1 MISWFHPFF
10 IEFLSKTNAI
20 ELDYTFKILSPYKT
34 CIPQII
40 VKNTGVPMG
49 LIAGPSED
57 FYIYSML
64 FEALNKIDKA
74 NRLFKSF
81 QKIPYVTNEHLSFN
95 KLGKVYKLEIIK
107 CFTHLIRS
115 IGAHSSLALFRD
127 ILYYYSEKEFANS
140 IIENFTCSKSTIQCI
155 RKKGDET
162 EDSETQDSENEN
174 DEIKDDALNSFKSHR
189 AVGMAML
196 NQIKALK
203 QINLQHTDH
212 EDEEHNDDTN
222 KDDDDDDEKKIQMT
236 KMIGNFSRLEKLLA

>member
-1 MISWFHPFF
+1 
-10 IEFLSKTNAI
+10 
-20 ELDYTFKILSPYKT
+20 
-34 CIPQII
+34 
-40 VKNTGVPMG
+40 MG
-49 LIAGPSED
+49 LIAGPPED

-64 FEALNKIDKA
+64 FDASNKIDKT

-81 QKIPYVTNEHLSFN
+81 QKIPYLTDEHLSFN

-115 IGAHSSLALFRD
+115 IGAHSSLALLFRD

-162 EDSETQDSENEN
+162 EDSETQGSDTQDSETLDSENEN

-189 AVGMAML
+189 TVGMAML
-196 NQIKALK
+196 NQVKALK

-212 EDEEHNDDTN
+212 EDEEHNDDT
-222 KDDDDDDEKKIQMT
+222 KKEDDEDEEKIQMT
-236 KMIGNFSRLEKLLA
+236 KTIGNFSRLEKLLA